1 MTLDAGFSILDEEL
15 NRPTFSIEYRET
27 SIQYHAVTA
36 ANSPMTGDLLPD
48 HRENVTL

>member
-1 MTLDAGFSILDEEL
+1 MLDTRFSILDEEL
-15 NRPTFSIEYRET
+15 NRPTFIIEYRET

>member
-1 MTLDAGFSILDEEL
+1 MILDAGYSILDEEL
-15 NRPTFSIEYRET
+15 NRPTFIIEYRET

-48 HRENVTL
+48 RRENVKL